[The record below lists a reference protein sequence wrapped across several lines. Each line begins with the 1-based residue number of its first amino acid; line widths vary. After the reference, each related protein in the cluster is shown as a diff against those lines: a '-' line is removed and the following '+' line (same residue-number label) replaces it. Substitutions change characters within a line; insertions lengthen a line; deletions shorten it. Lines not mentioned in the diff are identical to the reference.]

1 MRYFLMVVGFVAGA
15 GGLFAYGYGSHRSE
29 EDLLYVAIFIAGAL
43 FFAVGAATV
52 DIVEEIR
59 AGRKGGEKRIAPV
72 EGKAQQ
78 PTA

>member
-29 EDLLYVAIFIAGAL
+29 EDQLYIAIFIAGAL

-52 DIVEEIR
+52 DIVEEFR
-59 AGRKGGEKRIAPV
+59 AGQNGSHRQTAPMEEKV
-72 EGKAQQ
+72 Q
-78 PTA
+78 PPTE

>member
-1 MRYFLMVVGFVAGA
+1 MRYFLMVVGFLGGA
-15 GGLFAYGYGSHRSE
+15 AGLFGYGNDHHDYER
-29 EDLLYVAIFIAGAL
+29 LWLAIFIAGAL
-43 FFAVGAATV
+43 FFAVGVATV

-72 EGKAQQ
+72 EGEAQQ